1 MNSFIAKVAPVIL
14 TITSPLTNQHKVGG
28 PVQRARSE
36 RRAIAKMVS
45 RMNKAA

>member
-1 MNSFIAKVAPVIL
+1 MKDFIAKVAPVVL

-36 RRAIAKMVS
+36 RRAITKMVQ
-45 RMNKAA
+45 RMKKAA